1 MIKPHIFIL
10 PLTLFLCFISFSNN
24 VNAQDKVYALNC
36 VKTLSSPEYHGRGFV
51 KKGDKKAAKFIQNE
65 LKKWGVKPFNKTYQQ
80 KFPIDINTLH
90 KAEFSLDK
98 KNVVLGEDYLIHAA
112 SSSLKGD
119 YKLYYPAKFSIEKY
133 SKEDHKNELFVLDT
147 FNYKSTELIE
157 NYHNIIGSG
166 VFKNAAGVVEVKN
179 KKLMQTQRTYEFGF
193 PLIQIKKEAWDS
205 TAQSAQVNI
214 KSKLIKAYQTQN
226 VIGYIE
232 GEVDSFMVYGA
243 HYDHLGRIAKDVY
256 FPGANDNASGVSTV
270 LSLAK
275 YYHDH
280 NIKPKYSIAFIL
292 FSAEEAGLLGSLY
305 YTEHPSFPLS
315 KIKFMFNL
323 DMVGTGIKG
332 LSIVNG
338 KENMK
343 ASELIES
350 INQEHE
356 YFEKIFIGKRS
367 ANSDHHFFDKAGV
380 PAVFF
385 FTRGG
390 PRFYHDIFDR
400 SATLE
405 LNKLEEIIKLLIQFS
420 NTYE

>member
-1 MIKPHIFIL
+1 MKQFYKLALQLLIL
-10 PLTLFLCFISFSNN
+10 FNIVFFSFTA
-24 VNAQDKVYALNC
+24 NAQDKAYALSC

-51 KKGDKKAAKFIQNE
+51 KKGDKKSAKFIQNE
-65 LKKWGVKPFNKTYQQ
+65 LKKWGVKSFNKTYQQ
-80 KFPIDINTLH
+80 KFPIDINTIS
-90 KAEFSLDK
+90 KAQVSLDGK
-98 KNVVLGEDYLIHAA
+98 ALVLGEDYLIHAA

-119 YKLYYPAKFSIEKY
+119 YRLYYPDQFSIEKY
-133 SKEDHKNELFVLDT
+133 SAEDHKNELFVLDT
-147 FNYKSTELIE
+147 FNYKSPELIE

-166 VFKNAAGVVEVKN
+166 VFKNAAGVIEVKI
-179 KKLMQTQRTYEFGF
+179 KKLMQTQRSYEFGF

-205 TAQSAQVNI
+205 TAQIAQVDI
-214 KSKLIKAYQTQN
+214 KNKLIKGYKTQN
-226 VIGYIE
+226 VVGYIE
-232 GEVDSFMVYGA
+232 GEIDTFMVYGA
-243 HYDHLGRIAKDVY
+243 HYDHLGRVAKDVY
-256 FPGANDNASGVSTV
+256 FPGANDNASGVSTI

-275 YYHDH
+275 YYHD
-280 NIKPKYSIAFIL
+280 NTIKPKYSIAFIL

-338 KENMK
+338 KENLK
-343 ASELIES
+343 ASDLIEK
-350 INQEHE
+350 INQEHQ
-356 YFEKIFIGKRS
+356 YFEKIFVGRRS

-390 PRFYHDIFDR
+390 PQFYHDIFDR

-405 LNKLEEIIKLLIQFS
+405 LNKHDEIIKLLIQFS
-420 NTYE
+420 NSYE